1 MSLTRV
7 TCAAA
12 GAIPDRTRLH
22 VARVLVKAWRA
33 PFMLM
38 KSPWFVDGGAGAEN
52 VTLALHLTPEEQV
65 LLATRVQGR
74 DPGAEDEL
82 VRLFGAR
89 IRTMMVVRTRDASTA
104 DDLTQDTMMA
114 ALVALRAGRLRA
126 TDR

>member
-12 GAIPDRTRLH
+12 GAIPARPRLH
-22 VARVLVKAWRA
+22 VARVPAKAWRS
-33 PFMLM
+33 PFMPM
-38 KSPWFVDGGAGAEN
+38 ESPGCVDSGAGAEN
-52 VTLALHLTPEEQV
+52 ATFAPHLTPEAQV

-74 DPGAEDEL
+74 DAGAEDEL

-104 DDLTQDTMMA
+104 DDLTQD
-114 ALVALRAGRLRA
+114 
-126 TDR
+126 